1 MTPEQITDLR
11 RQKYNATVTMLRKV
25 HPDLMVMRVR
35 PDFRP
40 PPHKPG
46 QYGVLGLGFWEPRM
60 PGCQEETRVNDPT
73 KLARRSYSL
82 SCSVLDDAGGLPDHS
97 QADWIEFYVVLVRQ
111 TDRGEAPVLTPRLFV
126 LREGDRLYVGEKI
139 TGAYTLDPVR
149 PDDAVVFLATGTGEA
164 PHNYMLW
171 DLLRRGHRGRILS
184 ACCVR
189 YGKDLAYRAV
199 HDELMRRHP
208 NYTYLGLTTREASDA
223 GNKVYIQDL
232 LISGR
237 LEEKLGAPLDPA
249 ATHVFLCGN
258 PKMIGVPE
266 KDRETGKRVYPR
278 PAGVI
283 ELLERRG
290 FQPDQANIKFK
301 GNVHYEEYW

>member
-1 MTPEQITDLR
+1 VHSDLL
-11 RQKYNATVTMLRKV
+11 T
-25 HPDLMVMRVR
+25 MRVR
-35 PDFRP
+35 PEFPR

-60 PGCQEETRVNDPT
+60 PGCQEETRVIDPT
-73 KLARRSYSL
+73 KLARRSYSI
-82 SCSVLDDAGGLPDHS
+82 SCPVLDDAGVLLDLA
-97 QADWIEFYVVLVRQ
+97 QTDWLEYYVVLVRQ
-111 TDRGEAPVLTPRLFV
+111 SDKPESPALTPRLFL
-126 LREGDRLYVGEKI
+126 LREGDRLYLGEKI
-139 TGAYTLDPVR
+139 TGAYNLDPVR

-189 YGKDLAYRAV
+189 YARDLAYRGL

-208 NYTYLGLTTREASDA
+208 QYTYLALTTREAVE
-223 GNKVYIQDL
+223 GGHKVYIQDL
-232 LISGR
+232 ISSGR
-237 LEEKLGAPLDPA
+237 LEEKLGRPLDPA

-266 KDRETGKRVYPR
+266 KDRETGARVYPQ
-278 PAGVI
+278 PSGVI

-290 FQPDQANIKFK
+290 FRADQANIKFK
-301 GNVHYEEYW
+301 GNIHFEEYW